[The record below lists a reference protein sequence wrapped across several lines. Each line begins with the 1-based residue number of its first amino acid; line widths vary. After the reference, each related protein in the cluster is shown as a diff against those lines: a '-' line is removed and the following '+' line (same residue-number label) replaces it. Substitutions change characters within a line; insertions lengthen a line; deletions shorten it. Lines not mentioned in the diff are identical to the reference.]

1 MNKVKIHNPAIPGL
15 GGFKTTELNTDQ
27 FKGNTLTQGGIDAV
41 LELFD
46 TTTLGPIMS
55 VSVSGDIVGILS
67 NVSGSYKY
75 LRR

>member
-15 GGFKTTELNTDQ
+15 GGFKTTELNPDQ

>member
-15 GGFKTTELNTDQ
+15 GGFKDTELNSDQ
-27 FKGNTLTQGGIDAV
+27 FKGNTLTQGGINAV
-41 LELFD
+41 LALFD
-46 TTTLGPIMS
+46 ATTLGPILS
-55 VSVSGDIVGILS
+55 VSVSGNVIGILS